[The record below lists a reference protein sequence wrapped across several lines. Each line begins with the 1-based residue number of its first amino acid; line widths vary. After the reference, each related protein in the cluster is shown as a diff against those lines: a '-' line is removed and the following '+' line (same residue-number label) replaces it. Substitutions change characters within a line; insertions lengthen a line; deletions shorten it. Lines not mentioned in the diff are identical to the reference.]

1 MGTTHL
7 SCSKKGAV
15 PTNSANIRSYSPSQR
30 LAMGTSHLRGSK
42 AGVGPPYRA
51 NIGSYSP
58 SLRANELYR
67 SATHHSGS
75 YNRVYS
81 TL

>member
-7 SCSKKGAV
+7 SCSKTGVV
-15 PTNSANIRSYSPSQR
+15 PTSSANIRSYLPSQR
-30 LAMGTSHLRGSK
+30 VAMGTTHLCGSK
-42 AGVGPPYRA
+42 AGVDPPYRA

-67 SATHHSGS
+67 SATHHNGS
-75 YNRVYS
+75 YNRVYF